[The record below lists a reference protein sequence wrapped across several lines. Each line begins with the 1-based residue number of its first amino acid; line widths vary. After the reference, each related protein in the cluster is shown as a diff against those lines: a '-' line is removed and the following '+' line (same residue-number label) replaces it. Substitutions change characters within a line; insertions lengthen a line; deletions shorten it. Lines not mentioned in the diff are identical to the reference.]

1 MTDNRLNIDMIK
13 DKLDIVDVIGQT
25 VNLTNDGNGQ
35 YTGAAQAGSKSGKSL
50 NVDRNQQVFNDWAG
64 DAKGDVLN
72 WIAYVENL
80 DINTNFPE
88 VIKKAAEMSG
98 VVIDN
103 SNINFDTEANSV
115 FTTTTAVAEHYHN
128 CLTDEHRKHINDK
141 WGITDETIDR
151 LHIGFAPVDDNLC
164 AVFDG
169 LFHKEDLLK
178 TGFLIKTRDGIKSF
192 YQGRIIF
199 PYWKGGK
206 VVYSIARQ
214 TEWTPEN
221 EFEKSKYKK
230 QLTKKE
236 NRQYISDLISNEHFY
251 GIDSIRGKDYCIIT
265 EGVTD
270 CIMTMQSGEPCISP
284 VTVRFKKNEIEKA
297 ASLVDGMRHVIICN
311 DNDDA
316 GREGATDTADFLD
329 NKGTNVRIIELP
341 NIDNVDKIDLAEY
354 LKIHDANEFKN
365 LIKNSKPLI
374 VTRLENTYV
383 SNEPLD
389 NIPTATEFIKSRL
402 NGNGTSYKTAF
413 IENHIKKHFGFSS
426 KIISELISEMKADV
440 KEKANKEK
448 YDIKEKQPDEPK
460 STIPEDI
467 VEAAREIIYTGDPVK
482 KLIETHATLHVGDE
496 PLARALLVSIGIQ
509 SVLNSDGIHPKVSG
523 DSGKGKTHC
532 CKAMMHLLP
541 EKYKFNTTLSDRA
554 IYYMDIPEGAV
565 VFSDDI
571 DLSETLEGIIKRST
585 SNFQEGDNYTTL
597 DKNLDVKELY
607 IPPRISWWLTSVDD
621 DQSIQLLNRQFG
633 GGVDE
638 SEKQDDEVF
647 KFQKEKLRTGRAGLP
662 ENRDVE
668 ICRCILDDI
677 KKQLYTV
684 VVPYADDIDWIDRGN
699 RRNFLIFGDI
709 VCAFAIL
716 RHRQRYRTEN
726 NELIANIDDYNDA
739 KELYI
744 GRAKNQG
751 TKLTDVELHFCN
763 LLNGAGELD
772 YSQLQRAMGVSQG
785 RISQIINGK
794 GKGDSGL
801 VNKVPGLI
809 VEKQSVKTDD
819 DTTVQKNVC
828 TLHNFNPFDN
838 FETIVT
844 LKEGAEETF
853 LLNYPAITPTLPDK
867 NITPLHDITY
877 ITKYILYTQEING
890 KQVSASQNNNVTAIS
905 EKQGNKVITPQPIT
919 KDEVISGSNTGSKL
933 PNIPETAQKQLIKHL
948 TDFKRANYSM
958 TSVVDSADFTYEF
971 VQVNPAWKSEATRV
985 KNHVE
990 QLNKQGWIL

>member
-1 MTDNRLNIDMIK
+1 MTADRSNIDQIK
-13 DKLDIVDVIGQT
+13 DRLDIVDVIGQT
-25 VNLTNDGNGQ
+25 VNLTNVGNGQ
-35 YTGAAQAGSKSGKSL
+35 YTGATRAGSKSGKSL
-50 NVDRNQQVFNDWAG
+50 NVDRNQQVFNDWAS
-64 DAKGDVLN
+64 DAKGDVFN
-72 WIAYVENL
+72 WIAFSKNIN
-80 DINTNFPE
+80 INTGFSE
-88 VIKKAAEMSG
+88 ILKIAAGMAGIQLESTHIK
-98 VVIDN
+98 
-103 SNINFDTEANSV
+103 FDTEANHIY
-115 FTTTTAVAEHYHN
+115 TITTAIAEHYHN
-128 CLTDEHRKHINDK
+128 CLTDRHRKDITDK
-141 WGITDETIDR
+141 WGITDETINR

-164 AVFDG
+164 SAFDG
-169 LFHKEDLLK
+169 LFHKDDLLK
-178 TGFLIKTRDGIKSF
+178 TGFLIKTRGGIKSF

-199 PYWKGGK
+199 PYWKSGK

-214 TEWTPEN
+214 TEWTPDN

-230 QLTKKE
+230 QLIKKDT
-236 NRQYISDLISNEHFY
+236 RKYISDVISNEHFY

-270 CIMTMQSGEPCISP
+270 CIMAMQAGEPCISP
-284 VTVRFKKNEIEKA
+284 VTVRFKRNEIERA
-297 ASLVDGMRHVIICN
+297 ASLVDGMKHVIICN

-316 GREGATDTADFLD
+316 GRDGAIDTANFLD

-341 NIDNVDKIDLAEY
+341 DIDNVDKIDLAEY
-354 LKIHDANEFKN
+354 LKRHDSDEFKT
-365 LIKNSKPLI
+365 LINNSKPLI
-374 VTRLENTYV
+374 VTRLKNTYV
-383 SNEPLD
+383 SNEPID
-389 NIPTATEFIKSRL
+389 NIPTAIEFIKTRL

-426 KIISELISEMKADV
+426 KIISELISEMKADA
-440 KEKANKEK
+440 KEKATKDK
-448 YDIKEKQPDEPK
+448 YDIKEKPPDEQI
-460 STIPEDI
+460 STISDDI
-467 VEAAREIIYTGDPVK
+467 IEAARKIIYTDDPVK

-496 PLARALLVSIGIQ
+496 PLARTLLVSIGIQ

-554 IYYMDIPEGAV
+554 IYYMDIPAGAV

-597 DKNLDVKELY
+597 DKNLDVNELY

-638 SEKQDDEVF
+638 SEKQDDAVF
-647 KFQKEKLRTGRAGLP
+647 KFQKEKLKSGRAGLP
-662 ENRDVE
+662 ENRDIE

-684 VVPYADDIDWIDRGN
+684 VVPYADDINWTDRGN

-709 VCAFAIL
+709 ICAFAIL

-726 NELIANIDDYNDA
+726 NELIANIEDYNDA
-739 KELYI
+739 KDLYI

-751 TKLTDVELHFCN
+751 TKLTDTELRFCN
-763 LLNGAGELD
+763 LLNGAGEMD
-772 YSQLQRAMGVSQG
+772 YSQMQRAMGVSQG
-785 RISQIINGK
+785 RISQIIKGK

-819 DTTVQKNVC
+819 ETTVQKKVC
-828 TLHNFNPFDN
+828 SLHNFNPFDN
-838 FETIVT
+838 FETVVT
-844 LKEGAEETF
+844 LKEGAEELF
-853 LLNYPAITPTLPDK
+853 YQHYPTITPILPDK
-867 NITPLHDITY
+867 NITPLTDITY
-877 ITKYILYTQEING
+877 ITKYILYTQELNG
-890 KQVSASQNNNVTAIS
+890 KPGSASQNNNVSVIT
-905 EKQGNKVITPQPIT
+905 EKQGNKVITCQPIT
-919 KDEVISGSNTGSKL
+919 KDEVITGGNEGGKL
-933 PNIPETAQKQLIKHL
+933 LTLPKTAQLQIRR
-948 TDFKRANYSM
+948 DINNFKKSTYSM
-958 TSVVDSADFTYEF
+958 TNNVDSEQFTYEM
-971 VQVNPAWKSEATRV
+971 VKIYPHLKNEATKIKGYV
-985 KNHVE
+985 D
-990 QLNKQGWIL
+990 QLNKQRWK